1 MDITHFDDFLA
12 AARQQSEPQRLLFTF
27 AVAELPGDAN
37 AAQKAAFERG
47 EGGAL
52 VPAVCV
58 DKALDELS
66 TFAAFAQEAEQF
78 SLDWVI
84 VFAASLSG
92 RNGTPPSAA
101 DAEEPIKRMVAM
113 IKLAQACRTAGQTK
127 PISARPPI
135 TR

>member
-12 AARQQSEPQRLLFTF
+12 AARQQPEPPRLLFTF
-27 AVAELPGDAN
+27 AVAELPGDAD
-37 AAQKAAFERG
+37 AAQQAAFERG

-66 TFAAFAQEAEQF
+66 TFAAFTDEAEQF

-92 RNGTPPSAA
+92 RAGAAPSAA
-101 DAEEPIKRMVAM
+101 DAEEPLKRMVAM
-113 IKLAQACRTAGQTK
+113 IKAGELQGLL
-127 PISARPPI
+127 PFNRQGEPV
-135 TR
+135 RLG

>member
-12 AARQQSEPQRLLFTF
+12 AARQQNEPQRLLFTF

-78 SLDWVI
+78 SLDRKSV
-84 VFAASLSG
+84 V
-92 RNGTPPSAA
+92 
-101 DAEEPIKRMVAM
+101 
-113 IKLAQACRTAGQTK
+113 
-127 PISARPPI
+127 
-135 TR
+135 

>member
-27 AVAELPGDAN
+27 AVAELPGDAS
-37 AAQKAAFERG
+37 AAQRAAFERG

-66 TFAAFAQEAEQF
+66 TFAAFAREAEQF

-92 RNGTPPSAA
+92 RNGTAPSAA
-101 DAEEPIKRMVAM
+101 DAEEPLKRMVAM
-113 IKLAQACRTAGQTK
+113 IKAGDIQSLL
-127 PISARPPI
+127 PF
-135 TR
+135 TRLGEPVRLG

>member
-113 IKLAQACRTAGQTK
+113 IKAGDVRSLLAFNRQGEPVQLG
-127 PISARPPI
+127 
-135 TR
+135 

>member
-37 AAQKAAFERG
+37 AAQTEARADAKRQ
-47 EGGAL
+47 
-52 VPAVCV
+52 
-58 DKALDELS
+58 LS
-66 TFAAFAQEAEQF
+66 TFAAFAREAEQF

-113 IKLAQACRTAGQTK
+113 IKAGDVRSLLPFNRQGE
-127 PISARPPI
+127 PVQLG
-135 TR
+135 

>member
-52 VPAVCV
+52 C
-58 DKALDELS
+58 
-66 TFAAFAQEAEQF
+66 
-78 SLDWVI
+78 
-84 VFAASLSG
+84 
-92 RNGTPPSAA
+92 PPS
-101 DAEEPIKRMVAM
+101 VW
-113 IKLAQACRTAGQTK
+113 
-127 PISARPPI
+127 
-135 TR
+135 TRRSTN